1 MIAAA
6 SSARECIQG
15 NRESQPNHAL
25 VRFPEAAPAQNCRDP
40 AVWRGASGSAGLLAC
55 SGAVGLETGCAV
67 RVQRR
72 GYCALFRV
80 GVHTLRDWTCVRE
93 GHRLSPP
100 DDRQGEFLPDLFMYV
115 DRRLVLRSC
124 IVLCVKGI
132 VDSENDSRM
141 LID

>member
-1 MIAAA
+1 MSGRSSVDGRNSILRMRMHPREPTQSYARPLPRLLRIAETRLA
-6 SSARECIQG
+6 
-15 NRESQPNHAL
+15 
-25 VRFPEAAPAQNCRDP
+25 
-40 AVWRGASGSAGLLAC
+40 WRGRIGFAC

>member
-1 MIAAA
+1 MIATA
-6 SSARECIQG
+6 SSVRQCIQG
-15 NRESQPNHAL
+15 HRES
-25 VRFPEAAPAQNCRDP
+25 DP
-40 AVWRGASGSAGLLAC
+40 SARPLPRRLRIAETRLAWRGRIGFAC